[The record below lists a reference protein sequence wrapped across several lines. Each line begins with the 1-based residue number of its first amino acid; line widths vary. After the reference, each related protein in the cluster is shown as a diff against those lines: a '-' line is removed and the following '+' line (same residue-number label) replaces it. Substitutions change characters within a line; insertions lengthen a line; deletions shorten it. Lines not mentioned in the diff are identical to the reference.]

1 MPRNIDSYE
10 PETQWQFLD
19 ASRFCDPNIL
29 DLFCWKVNVLMIHVL
44 AVDMVNTPL
53 AELVQIFRSYQKYQ
67 KKIMVF
73 IRDIDEL
80 KPAQQETL
88 DKALDSLQKGNASQ
102 NIHFV

>member
-44 AVDMVNTPL
+44 AVDMVCTPL
-53 AELVQIFRSYQKYQ
+53 AELVQLFRSYQKYQ
-67 KKIMVF
+67 KKVVVF

-80 KPAQQETL
+80 KPAQQEILTGV
-88 DKALDSLQKGNASQ
+88 LDSLQKGNAS
-102 NIHFV
+102 